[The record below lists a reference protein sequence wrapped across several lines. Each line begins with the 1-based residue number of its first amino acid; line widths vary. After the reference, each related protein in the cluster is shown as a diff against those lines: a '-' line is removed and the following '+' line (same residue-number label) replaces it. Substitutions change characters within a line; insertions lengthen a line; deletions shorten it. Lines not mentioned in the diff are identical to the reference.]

1 MKFITIAA
9 LALVSQVSAI
19 RYADS
24 EGPTKV
30 DLGEN
35 DDPVL
40 QRADDSTDSADE
52 KWKKENPLEW
62 QDGGDGDETV
72 LTMTNGQLRR
82 V

>member
-1 MKFITIAA
+1 MKFIAIAA

-19 RYADS
+19 NYKDS

-40 QRADDSTDSADE
+40 QRADDSSNPDDD
-52 KWKKENPLEW
+52 KWKKDNPLET
-62 QDGGDGDETV
+62 QDDGADDETV
-72 LTMTNGQLRR
+72 LFMIDGTIRR
-82 V
+82 F

>member
-1 MKFITIAA
+1 MKFIAIAA

-19 RYADS
+19 TYKDS

-40 QRADDSTDSADE
+40 QRADDSTNPDDD
-52 KWKKENPLEW
+52 KWKKDNPLEA
-62 QDGGDGDETV
+62 
-72 LTMTNGQLRR
+72 
-82 V
+82 